1 MKARFFLPLAL
12 SLACFSSTWAANP
25 KALNEIELDKTTIE
39 QLRPILE
46 KRGCR
51 VLNEINYGE
60 EKGIKK
66 DPKAFRI
73 LEVESQCYPQFPD
86 LQSVRFWQY
95 LKKWPGIYTVE
106 LIFDTDKNPLI
117 MDKYRELIQKKYG
130 EAIKKDGTRKTYI
143 KDDLVVTVTQ
153 VSIVYESVEMKKW
166 EERLMKEQERQ
177 EQKENARAEKELLEV
192 L

>member
-1 MKARFFLPLAL
+1 MKARFFLPLVL
-12 SLACFSSTWAANP
+12 SLAFSSSTWAANP

-73 LEVESQCYPQFPD
+73 LEVASQCYPQFPD

-95 LKKWPGIYTVE
+95 LKKRPGIYTVE
-106 LIFDTDKNPLI
+106 LVFDTDKNPLI
-117 MDKYRELIQKKYG
+117 MNKYRELIQKKYG
-130 EAIKKDGTRKTYI
+130 EAIKDDGVWKTYI
-143 KDDLVVTVTQ
+143 KDDLVVTITR
-153 VSIVYESVEMKKW
+153 VSIVYESIETKKW
-166 EERLMKEQERQ
+166 EERLMKEQEKQ
-177 EQKENARAEKELLEV
+177 EQMEKARAEKELLDV